1 MPIKGM
7 IVERLSLAPEAHQL
21 STDLHGTTDRNALD
35 RLCTQNGWGAACAGA
50 HALSPSTCGAT
61 HAPCHG

>member
-21 STDLHGTTDRNALD
+21 STDLHGTTDPNALD
-35 RLCTQNGWGAACAGA
+35 RWCTQYGWCAACADA
-50 HALSPSTCGAT
+50 HDLSPSTCGTT
-61 HAPCHG
+61 HASCHD